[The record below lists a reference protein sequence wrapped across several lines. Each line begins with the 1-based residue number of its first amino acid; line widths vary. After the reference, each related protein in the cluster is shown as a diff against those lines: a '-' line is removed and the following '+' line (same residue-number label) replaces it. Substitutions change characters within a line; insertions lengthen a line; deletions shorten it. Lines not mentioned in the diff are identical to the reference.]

1 MEKIK
6 RAGFKALREDKWG
19 IERELL
25 LKERK
30 VYVLKDKKLKLE
42 IIQLHNNI
50 LVIRYRNKQKTTE
63 LVMRNCQWLEVTKDI
78 RKYIKKCDLY
88 QRMKNRTEV

>member
-1 MEKIK
+1 MEEIK
-6 RAGFKALREDKWG
+6 RAGFKALRKDKWG

-30 VYVLKDKKLKLE
+30 IYVLKDKKLKLE

-63 LVMRNCQWLEVTKDI
+63 LVMRNCQWLEVTKDV
-78 RKYIKKCDLY
+78 RKYIKGCDLY